1 MLSVN
6 QMNAQIKISEAWKVN
21 QDEGHPL
28 KLQKV
33 VNAPNSVTTRAISK
47 GELIETGKT
56 DLLQSTYLNET
67 SKAWNKTP
75 SEIKSCNSIWAAKK
89 EIKKFVKEL
98 PISSMT

>member
-6 QMNAQIKISEAWKVN
+6 QMNAQIKISEAWKVS

-33 VNAPNSVTTRAISK
+33 VYAPNSVTTRAISK

-56 DLLQSTYLNET
+56 DLLQSTILSET
-67 SKAWNKTP
+67 SKAWNRTP
-75 SEIKSCNSIWAAKK
+75 SEIKSCNSIWSAKK
-89 EIKKFVKEL
+89 AIKKFVKEL
-98 PISSMT
+98 PI